1 MQEEYSNTSF
11 MVTNTHTFPPWGT
24 LAQSMVSTT
33 LVLYTLFLD
42 IQSEL
47 EMMLTS
53 TVRSLVLG
61 SSLAALV
68 VPNPVTVATEFTAGL
83 EVGDGRHTGEIGP
96 RG

>member
-1 MQEEYSNTSF
+1 M
-11 MVTNTHTFPPWGT
+11 
-24 LAQSMVSTT
+24 
-33 LVLYTLFLD
+33 VLYTLFLD
-42 IQSEL
+42 MQSEL

-61 SSLAALV
+61 SSLSALV

-83 EVGDGRHTGEIGP
+83 EVGDGRHTGEIAP